1 MRETLKGRLGRLER
15 TTMLR
20 QDDLAQIQSVALRA
34 VSDEDLEHLE
44 SIAARGAPFTSCSAA
59 EKAALERS
67 EAEINA
73 AKGSLQRR
81 SSGARGCPDRVR

>member
-15 TTMLR
+15 TIITSAG
-20 QDDLAQIQSVALRA
+20 DLAQMQSVALRA

-44 SIAARGAPFTSCSAA
+44 SIAGRRAPFTSCSAA
-59 EKAALERS
+59 ESAALERY
-67 EAEINA
+67 EAEIN

-81 SSGARGCPDRVR
+81 SSGARGVPG